1 MSQYR
6 DYERESQ
13 AIRAENSEVLEAFE
27 SWLNRKNLSEST
39 VKKHRDNVDFYINEF
54 LLYEEPK
61 RPVDGVDEVRL
72 FLGYWFIRKAMWANE
87 TTIRSNAA
95 SLKKFY
101 DFMAERGYV
110 TPDAVKELRETI
122 KEELPDWIDTVKR
135 YDDPSVDLE
144 DVWEW

>member
-1 MSQYR
+1 MSRYT

-13 AIRAENSEVLEAFE
+13 AIQAENSEVLEAFE
-27 SWLNRKNLSEST
+27 SWLNGKNLSGST
-39 VKKHRDNVDFYINEF
+39 VKKHRDNIDFYINEF

-61 RPVDGVDEVRL
+61 RPVEGVDEVRL

-87 TTIRSNAA
+87 TTIRSTAA

-101 DFMAERGYV
+101 DFMAERGHV
-110 TPDAVKELRETI
+110 TPDAVKELKETI